1 MRQFICTPHHNFTI
15 CVALAVCLTS
25 FPAQALAQQDD
36 VRLVAIGALA
46 GSNVYTTY
54 GYIGTVADLLA
65 YEKYDSARVQAL
77 MKEVAALSEASIKQ
91 LQRVRATDIIDNDK
105 KALDDMVA
113 IYRLL
118 QQEANALSDYS
129 VSKSKDHLD
138 AYNTARTTVW
148 PKIKT
153 ILGIKDQPQ

>member
-1 MRQFICTPHHNFTI
+1 MRQFTRPLFRSLAIVLAI
-15 CVALAVCLTS
+15 VACLAAHPST
-25 FPAQALAQQDD
+25 AQAQQDD

-65 YEKYDSARVQAL
+65 YEKYDSNRVQAL

-91 LQRVRATDIIDNDK
+91 LQQIRATDIIDNDK

-138 AYNTARTTVW
+138 AFNTARTTVW

-153 ILGIKDQPQ
+153 ALGIKDPPP